1 MTAAVKA
8 ASHFGTAQGD
18 HSGQSIARVRWDPSP
33 PQVHTQHV
41 HDQRGLR
48 RFSNE
53 VWVHWFSSPPFRFP
67 FSSFPP
73 SHTFVF
79 LFSFMSSCLHVSFL
93 SFAHT
98 SVLAL
103 VCTCTFTYF
112 KHRFQVAQVLTMR
125 WGSSAVP
132 VHLFSISL
140 QPHTPLSRLVLLFM
154 SSSFRLCC
162 AHTYTTVL
170 TLILSAP
177 LGRACVC
184 VCVTFGVTRFL
195 LECSMF
201 FWCRF

>member
-1 MTAAVKA
+1 MV
-8 ASHFGTAQGD
+8 FVP
-18 HSGQSIARVRWDPSP
+18 SIC
-33 PQVHTQHV
+33 
-41 HDQRGLR
+41 
-48 RFSNE
+48 
-53 VWVHWFSSPPFRFP
+53 FP
-67 FSSFPP
+67 FHLFPP
-73 SHTFVF
+73 SHTLVP
-79 LFSFMSSCLHVSFL
+79 LFFHVLLSSCFVISSFL

-184 VCVTFGVTRFL
+184 VCVCVTFGVTRFL
-195 LECSMF
+195 LACSMF